1 MILPRLHLT
10 TDDRIASREG
20 FVDAAARVASSGALA
35 LHLRGPSLGGRRLFD
50 LARRM
55 RLALE
60 DTSSLLFIN
69 DRVDLAL
76 AVKAHGVH
84 LPEQGIPL
92 EAARSLVRGPTF
104 VGRSV
109 HSAED
114 ARLALA
120 RGADYVFLGPI
131 FGTASHPDR
140 SPLGLEAIEQ
150 SLPGRV
156 IAIGGIT
163 PERVADCI
171 GAGAYG
177 VAVIRAVWDS
187 SDPAAAVEA
196 ILLSLARV
204 RKDD

>member
-10 TDDRIASREG
+10 TDDRIVSRDG
-20 FVDAAARVASSGALA
+20 FVDAAARVAGSGALA
-35 LHLRGPSLGGRRLFD
+35 LHLRAPSLGGRRLFD
-50 LARRM
+50 LARRI

-60 DTSSLLFIN
+60 DTRSLLFIN
-69 DRVDLAL
+69 ERVDLAL
-76 AVKAHGVH
+76 AVGAHGVH
-84 LPEQGIPL
+84 LPEHGIPL
-92 EAARSLVRGPTF
+92 EAARSLVRTPTF

-114 ARLALA
+114 ARLTFA

-131 FGTASHPDR
+131 FETASHPHR

-163 PERVADCI
+163 PQRAAECI

-187 SDPAAAVEA
+187 PDPAAAAEA
-196 ILLSLARV
+196 ILLSLAEV
-204 RKDD
+204 QKDD